1 MSEDMIQ
8 QIAAVDGIAG
18 YDATLIISMPC
29 ITSMITGEERGH
41 NELH

>member
-18 YDATLIISMPC
+18 YDATLITLP
-29 ITSMITGEERGH
+29 
-41 NELH
+41 LYLQ